1 MIPENRNFE
10 EFMDFR
16 DMIQSGDTLNNRMKM
31 VEYMSEKPNM
41 YMSRGGSLNGVA
53 EKEKEKRIA
62 SVGDSLAEVHVEAML
77 TKNPNMF
84 DKYYKQQAKL
94 AEGSNLIA
102 RGLASMPVAE
112 ASFGGFVKDVAL
124 DIGKSFVGDVVG
136 TGLGVAADRFASPD
150 VANFLSSS
158 VGKGLVGA
166 STNFA
171 LDYAFNDLF
180 GSGYEPDAY
189 SFGTD
194 LALRTLGDYA
204 STKRGERAF
213 FGDLLFAEDEEQLT
227 DEEKAQ
233 RKAIRAAQKDR
244 IALSKT
250 DIESPSDFF
259 GRVADYSR
267 IREPG
272 GKISLQGIAGRSI
285 EPLGRSLL
293 KATATPQ
300 APQGQGLGL
309 QSIPVNPNIPKLPRE
324 IGGIR
329 RIPISAKVDRAELTP
344 NQIKQLAETGS
355 TIHKGKR
362 ITKQDLVGRTEFA
375 RRTQLVEAAEGGPLS
390 NEEFVMSLIYPDQ
403 FSGMVGGD
411 GHGMEDNVQM
421 PIVSD
426 GEQVATLAVS
436 PKEYVVDA
444 YTMSALGNG
453 NADEGAKIMDET
465 IKQIRRK
472 AYGTSQQPNEINGE
486 KALRSGLQSI
496 A

>member
-16 DMIQSGDTLNNRMKM
+16 DMIQGDALNDRMKM

-41 YMSRGGSLNGVA
+41 YMSTGGSLNDVA

-84 DKYYKQQAKL
+84 DKYYKQQTKL

-112 ASFGGFVKDVAL
+112 ASFGGFIKDVAL

-136 TGLGVAADRFASPD
+136 TGLGVAVDRVASPD

-166 STNFA
+166 GTNFA
-171 LDYAFNDLF
+171 LDYAFSDLF

-213 FGDLLFAEDEEQLT
+213 FGDLLFDEDEKKLT
-227 DEEKAQ
+227 DEELAQ
-233 RKAIRAAQKDR
+233 RDAIRDAQKAR
-244 IALSKT
+244 IARSKE
-250 DIESPSDFF
+250 DITSPSDFF

-267 IREPG
+267 IRDPG

-285 EPLGRSLL
+285 EP
-293 KATATPQ
+293 P
-300 APQGQGLGL
+300 
-309 QSIPVNPNIPKLPRE
+309 
-324 IGGIR
+324 
-329 RIPISAKVDRAELTP
+329 
-344 NQIKQLAETGS
+344 GS
-355 TIHKGKR
+355 
-362 ITKQDLVGRTEFA
+362 
-375 RRTQLVEAAEGGPLS
+375 
-390 NEEFVMSLIYPDQ
+390 
-403 FSGMVGGD
+403 
-411 GHGMEDNVQM
+411 
-421 PIVSD
+421 
-426 GEQVATLAVS
+426 
-436 PKEYVVDA
+436 
-444 YTMSALGNG
+444 
-453 NADEGAKIMDET
+453 
-465 IKQIRRK
+465 
-472 AYGTSQQPNEINGE
+472 
-486 KALRSGLQSI
+486 
-496 A
+496 

>member
-16 DMIQSGDTLNNRMKM
+16 DMIQGDALNDRMKM
-31 VEYMSEKPNM
+31 VEYISEKPNM
-41 YMSRGGSLNGVA
+41 YMSRGGSLNDVA

-77 TKNPNMF
+77 TKNPNAF
-84 DKYYKQQAKL
+84 DKFYKQQAKL

-112 ASFGGFVKDVAL
+112 ASFGGFIKDVAL
-124 DIGKSFVGDVVG
+124 DVGKSFLGDAVGAGLGIAADTVFADNNVVGDF
-136 TGLGVAADRFASPD
+136 LG
-150 VANFLSSS
+150 SS

-166 STNFA
+166 GTNFA
-171 LDYAFNDLF
+171 LDYAFSDLF
-180 GSGYEPDAY
+180 GSGSEPDAY

-194 LALRTLGDYA
+194 FALRTLSDYMA
-204 STKRGERAF
+204 TPERERAF
-213 FGDLLFAEDEEQLT
+213 FGSLAFDGKLTEEERAQLAAIEAAETRRREQN
-227 DEEKAQ
+227 Q
-233 RKAIRAAQKDR
+233 RNI
-244 IALSKT
+244 S
-250 DIESPSDFF
+250 SPSDFF
-259 GRVADYSR
+259 GRVADYGR
-267 IREPG
+267 IRDPET
-272 GKISLQGIAGRSI
+272 KDISLRRLGARSI
-285 EPLGRSLL
+285 EPLGRSFL

-300 APQGQGLGL
+300 APQGQGL

-329 RIPISAKVDRAELTP
+329 RIPIPPKVDRAELTP

-390 NEEFVMSLIYPDQ
+390 NEEFVMSLMYPDQ

-472 AYGTSQQPNEINGE
+472 AYGTSQQPNEINGG

>member
-10 EFMDFR
+10 EFMNFR
-16 DMIQSGDTLNNRMKM
+16 DMIQSGNTLNNRMKM

-41 YMSRGGSLNGVA
+41 YMSRGGSLNDVA

-112 ASFGGFVKDVAL
+112 ASFGGFIKDVAL
-124 DIGKSFVGDVVG
+124 DVGKSFLGDVVG
-136 TGLGVAADRFASPD
+136 TGLGVAVDRVASPN

-166 STNFA
+166 GTNFA
-171 LDYAFNDLF
+171 LDYAFSDLF

-194 LALRTLGDYA
+194 FALRTLSDYMA
-204 STKRGERAF
+204 TPERERAF
-213 FGDLLFAEDEEQLT
+213 FGSLAFDENGLTEEERAQLDAIEAAET
-227 DEEKAQ
+227 
-233 RKAIRAAQKDR
+233 RRRDR
-244 IALSKT
+244 NQTNIK
-250 DIESPSDFF
+250 SPSDFF
-259 GRVADYSR
+259 GRVADYGR
-267 IREPG
+267 IRDPETEQ
-272 GKISLQGIAGRSI
+272 ISLRRLGARSI
-285 EPLGRSLL
+285 EPLGRSFL

-309 QSIPVNPNIPKLPRE
+309 QSIPVNPNIPKMPGE
-324 IGGIR
+324 IGGQRGITV
-329 RIPISAKVDRAELTP
+329 SGKVDRAELTP

-375 RRTQLVEAAEGGPLS
+375 RRTQLVQAAEGGPLS
-390 NEEFVMSLIYPDQ
+390 NEEFVMSLMYPDQ

>member
-1 MIPENRNFE
+1 M
-10 EFMDFR
+10 
-16 DMIQSGDTLNNRMKM
+16 
-31 VEYMSEKPNM
+31 
-41 YMSRGGSLNGVA
+41 
-53 EKEKEKRIA
+53 
-62 SVGDSLAEVHVEAML
+62 
-77 TKNPNMF
+77 
-84 DKYYKQQAKL
+84 
-94 AEGSNLIA
+94 
-102 RGLASMPVAE
+102 
-112 ASFGGFVKDVAL
+112 
-124 DIGKSFVGDVVG
+124 
-136 TGLGVAADRFASPD
+136 
-150 VANFLSSS
+150 
-158 VGKGLVGA
+158 
-166 STNFA
+166 
-171 LDYAFNDLF
+171 
-180 GSGYEPDAY
+180 
-189 SFGTD
+189 
-194 LALRTLGDYA
+194 
-204 STKRGERAF
+204 
-213 FGDLLFAEDEEQLT
+213 
-227 DEEKAQ
+227 
-233 RKAIRAAQKDR
+233 
-244 IALSKT
+244 
-250 DIESPSDFF
+250 
-259 GRVADYSR
+259 
-267 IREPG
+267 
-272 GKISLQGIAGRSI
+272 
-285 EPLGRSLL
+285 
-293 KATATPQ
+293 
-300 APQGQGLGL
+300 
-309 QSIPVNPNIPKLPRE
+309 QSIPGNPYIPKLPRE

-329 RIPISAKVDRAELTP
+329 RIPIPPKVDRAELTP

-390 NEEFVMSLIYPDQ
+390 NEEFVMSLMYPDQ

>member
-16 DMIQSGDTLNNRMKM
+16 DMIQGDALNDRMKM

-41 YMSRGGSLNGVA
+41 YMSRGGSLNDVTK
-53 EKEKEKRIA
+53 KEKEKRIA

-136 TGLGVAADRFASPD
+136 AGLGVAADTFIDDNR
-150 VANFLSSS
+150 VGNFLSSS

-166 STNFA
+166 GSNFA
-171 LDYAFNDLF
+171 LDYAFSDLF
-180 GSGYEPDAY
+180 GSGYEPDVY

-194 LALRTLGDYA
+194 FALRTLSDYMA
-204 STKRGERAF
+204 TPESERAF
-213 FGDLLFAEDEEQLT
+213 FGDLAFGDKLDKEEEAKL
-227 DEEKAQ
+227 
-233 RKAIRAAQKDR
+233 KAIRDAQKDR
-244 IALSKT
+244 IARSKR
-250 DIESPSDFF
+250 DISSPSDFF

-267 IREPG
+267 IRDPE
-272 GKISLQGIAGRSI
+272 GKISLKGLGARSI

-309 QSIPVNPNIPKLPRE
+309 QSISGNPYIPKLPDQ

-329 RIPISAKVDRAELTP
+329 RIPISAKVDRADLTP

-390 NEEFVMSLIYPDQ
+390 NEEFVMSLMYPDQ

-472 AYGTSQQPNEINGE
+472 AYGTSQQPNEINGG

>member
-10 EFMDFR
+10 EFMNFR
-16 DMIQSGDTLNNRMKM
+16 DMIQSGDTLNNRMEM
-31 VEYMSEKPNM
+31 VKYMSEKPNM
-41 YMSRGGSLNGVA
+41 YMSRGGSLNDVA

-62 SVGDSLAEVHVEAML
+62 SVGDSLAEVHVEAII
-77 TKNPNMF
+77 TKKPNAF
-84 DKYYKQQAKL
+84 DNYFKQQAKL
-94 AEGSNLIA
+94 AKGADLIA

-112 ASFGGFVKDVAL
+112 ASFGGFIKDVAL
-124 DIGKSFVGDVVG
+124 DVGKSFLGDAVGAGLGIAADTFIDDNRVGDF
-136 TGLGVAADRFASPD
+136 LG
-150 VANFLSSS
+150 SS
-158 VGKGLVGA
+158 VGKGLGGA
-166 STNFA
+166 GTNFA
-171 LDYAFNDLF
+171 LDYAFSDLF

-194 LALRTLGDYA
+194 FALRTLSDYMA
-204 STKRGERAF
+204 TPESERAF
-213 FGDLLFAEDEEQLT
+213 FGDLAFGDKLDE
-227 DEEKAQ
+227 EEKAK
-233 RKAIRAAQKDR
+233 REAILAAQKDR
-244 IALSKT
+244 IARSKT
-250 DIESPSDFF
+250 DIKSPSDFF

-267 IREPG
+267 IRDPG
-272 GKISLQGIAGRSI
+272 GKISLQGLGARSI

-293 KATATPQ
+293 KATSTPQ

-309 QSIPVNPNIPKLPRE
+309 QSIPGNPYIPKLPDE
-324 IGGIR
+324 IGGIL
-329 RIPISAKVDRAELTP
+329 RIPIPPKVDRAELTP

-390 NEEFVMSLIYPDQ
+390 NEEFVMSLMYPDQ

-472 AYGTSQQPNEINGE
+472 AYGTSQQPNEINGG

>member
-16 DMIQSGDTLNNRMKM
+16 DMIQGDALNDRMKM

-41 YMSRGGSLNGVA
+41 YMSRGGSLNDVTK
-53 EKEKEKRIA
+53 KEKEKRIA
-62 SVGDSLAEVHVEAML
+62 SVGDSLAEVHVEAII
-77 TKNPNMF
+77 TKKPNAF
-84 DKYYKQQAKL
+84 DNYFKQQAKL
-94 AEGSNLIA
+94 AKGADLIA

-136 TGLGVAADRFASPD
+136 AGLGVAADTFIDDNR
-150 VANFLSSS
+150 VGNFLSSS

-166 STNFA
+166 GSNFA
-171 LDYAFNDLF
+171 LDYAFSDLF
-180 GSGYEPDAY
+180 GSGYEPDVY

-194 LALRTLGDYA
+194 FALRTLSDYMA
-204 STKRGERAF
+204 TPESERAF
-213 FGDLLFAEDEEQLT
+213 FGDLAFGDKLDKEEEAKL
-227 DEEKAQ
+227 
-233 RKAIRAAQKDR
+233 KAIRDAQKDR
-244 IALSKT
+244 IARSKT
-250 DIESPSDFF
+250 DIKSPSDFF

-267 IREPG
+267 IRDPE
-272 GKISLQGIAGRSI
+272 GKISLKGLGARSI

-309 QSIPVNPNIPKLPRE
+309 QSISGNPYIPKLPDQ

-329 RIPISAKVDRAELTP
+329 RIPISAKVDRADLTP

-390 NEEFVMSLIYPDQ
+390 NEEFVMSLMYPDQ

-472 AYGTSQQPNEINGE
+472 AYGTSQQPNEINGG